1 MANPNAPFG
10 FRVERNQNGDFPRVR
25 PYTSSSS
32 VNIGTG
38 AVCNLNA
45 DGTVS
50 VWGGTALNRNKLIG
64 VANTPV
70 KSTDTDRTVFIA
82 DNPAEEFVVQCD
94 DKSVTNINALIGR
107 FFAGASMTSRNS
119 TLNQSISVLDASSGT
134 SVNNSTTLAVFQGI
148 RFHGEIQN
156 ERTQSFVRVVVRI
169 NPINHILGN
178 ATTGN

>member
-1 MANPNAPFG
+1 MPNPNAPFG
-10 FRVERNQNGDFPRVR
+10 FRSERNSNGDFPKVR
-25 PYTSSSS
+25 PYTASAS

-64 VANTPV
+64 TAATPMR
-70 KSTDTDRTVFIA
+70 STDTDRTVYIN
-82 DNPAEEFVVQCD
+82 DDVRDEFVVQCD
-94 DKSVTNINALIGR
+94 DKSVTNINGLIGR

-119 TLNQSISVLDASSGT
+119 TLNQSISVLDASTGT

-156 ERTQSFVRVVVRI
+156 VATQTFVRVVVRI

-178 ATTGN
+178 ATVGN